1 MVKAGIFGISGY
13 AGQKLVEILKNHPE
27 VEIIFGF
34 VSPEEESIHISE
46 IIPKVKGEIDFVCE
60 NEVKWEKVEKADII
74 FLALPHSVSMK
85 FVPEILKRKK
95 KVIDLSAD
103 FRFKDLKVYEKWYT
117 KHSCP
122 EFIKYAVYGLPEI
135 NRNKIKDSFLVANP
149 GCYPTSVI
157 LGILPLVK
165 KNLIDEDIIVDSKS
179 GITGA
184 GRKVTSELLFAEC
197 NENIRAY
204 KVGAHRHQPEIEEI
218 LNTLSGK
225 NFNILFVPHIVP
237 MNQGILST
245 CYLKL
250 KKEISE
256 DELCSIYKEFYKDEP
271 FVRIMDYGISP
282 SVKNVFDTNY
292 CDIGFKIV
300 DKNKLV
306 VISAIDNLVKGA
318 SGQAV
323 QNMNIMSGF
332 CETIPFIK

>member
-1 MVKAGIFGISGY
+1 LVKNGI
-13 AGQKLVEILKNHPE
+13 VEE
-27 VEIIFGF
+27 EIIA
-34 VSPEEESIHISE
+34 S
-46 IIPKVKGEIDFVCE
+46 
-60 NEVKWEKVEKADII
+60 
-74 FLALPHSVSMK
+74 SVSG
-85 FVPEILKRKK
+85 V
-95 KVIDLSAD
+95 
-103 FRFKDLKVYEKWYT
+103 
-117 KHSCP
+117 
-122 EFIKYAVYGLPEI
+122 
-135 NRNKIKDSFLVANP
+135 
-149 GCYPTSVI
+149 
-157 LGILPLVK
+157 
-165 KNLIDEDIIVDSKS
+165 
-179 GITGA
+179 TGA
-184 GRKVTSELLFAEC
+184 GKKPSESNIFIKC
-197 NENIRAY
+197 NENIKAY
-204 KVGAHRHQPEIEEI
+204 KIGEHRHQPEIEEI

-225 NFNILFVPHIVP
+225 NFNILSVPHIVP

-300 DKNKLV
+300 DKNKVV